1 MRAQSTLVIHHH
13 HPIEQPAPALPFF
26 SFFFSFG
33 RLSFWIDKERTNTIP
48 APADP
53 RPAPIPR
60 HIKANETHYSPAPET
75 NRPTNKEFFFILR
88 KPSWP
93 HETYRLLLAAAALLV
108 PHSLYFGLLFL
119 LIFAA
124 SVVLEHQTIGNSF
137 VFLFDC
143 GLLLLSDFK
152 ATSQL
157 PNDSQRWRGLKTTD
171 DAVSF
176 FFFFYFFLLRLFWLL
191 CVGWKY
197 YHHILGYFFPY
208 WLNSFSGSADEQQR
222 CPSFLNIYARSFNY
236 R

>member
-1 MRAQSTLVIHHH
+1 MSPFYPARSPATTIYVLWCTYICGHNRRSLIHHH

-26 SFFFSFG
+26 LFSFG

-93 HETYRLLLAAAALLV
+93 HETYRLVLAAAALLV
-108 PHSLYFGLLFL
+108 PLSLYFGLLFL
-119 LIFAA
+119 LVFAA

-137 VFLFDC
+137 VFFCSIVDC
-143 GLLLLSDFK
+143 YCYLISKRLANS
-152 ATSQL
+152 

-176 FFFFYFFLLRLFWLL
+176 FFLDFFFFVF
-191 CVGWKY
+191 VGCFVLAGNT
-197 YHHILGYFFPY
+197 II
-208 WLNSFSGSADEQQR
+208 
-222 CPSFLNIYARSFNY
+222 IY
-236 R
+236 

>member
-157 PNDSQRWRGLKTTD
+157 PKWLATLARIKNDWWCC
-171 DAVSF
+171 F
-176 FFFFYFFLLRLFWLL
+176 FLFFFLLFSSSSFLVALCWLEILSSYIRLFLPLL
-191 CVGWKY
+191 
-197 YHHILGYFFPY
+197 
-208 WLNSFSGSADEQQR
+208 A
-222 CPSFLNIYARSFNY
+222 
-236 R
+236 